1 MDDSNIRG
9 LSKEDAKAYV
19 MEFLTALKLLEKELS
34 SIATEIN
41 AWAGRIEL
49 AVSRGAAELESA
61 ARAKLSE
68 YEAKQAAL
76 KDELTELNSK
86 IVRLKEQLPMAGM
99 SELSVDPDMLLAQL
113 RMAAGLDPDDRTK
126 AQEGSQDFSPKQDGL
141 QLEKDTDSFGAA
153 PKPEGYQL
161 EKDIAALR
169 ADDALEALKKKI
181 SEGT

>member
-34 SIATEIN
+34 SVAAEIN
-41 AWAGRIEL
+41 AWAVRIEL
-49 AVSRGAAELESA
+49 AASKGAAELESA

-68 YEAKQAAL
+68 YEAKQTAL
-76 KDELTELNSK
+76 KEEQTELKSK
-86 IVRLKEQLPMAGM
+86 IVRLKEQLTMAGM
-99 SELSVDPDMLLAQL
+99 SELSIDPDLLLAQL
-113 RMAAGLDPDDRTK
+113 RMAAGLDPDDRAEVQK
-126 AQEGSQDFSPKQDGL
+126 DG
-141 QLEKDTDSFGAA
+141 QISA